1 MSVKINKSFR
11 KQGFTL
17 LEMIISLS
25 IIGIIIL
32 VISGAMRL
40 GVNSMDKGDR
50 KINSLER
57 IRSSMNIMDSQVQS
71 LFPFKYKEDGVE
83 KIYFSGNG
91 NSLMFSTNYSAW
103 GPEWG
108 YISVKYR
115 VVEDNNGSFG
125 LQSIENVLGRER
137 LRTLKLFDS
146 LKGIYF
152 EYLSQKESEDGKIFE
167 WVDSWESDKSIPT
180 KIRVH
185 LLYEEKE
192 YSFTLPVRVSIL
204 PDKQNRMR
212 PLRRKQFG

>member
-1 MSVKINKSFR
+1 MNIKINISFR

-71 LFPFKYKEDGVE
+71 LFPFKYDEDGVE
-83 KIYFSGNG
+83 KIYFSGKG

-103 GPEWG
+103 GAEWG
-108 YISVKYR
+108 YISVKYS
-115 VVEDNNGSFG
+115 VVEDNNGKFG
-125 LQSIENVLGRER
+125 LQSVENVLGRER

-152 EYLSQKESEDGKIFE
+152 EYLSQKESEDGEIFE
-167 WVDSWESDKSIPT
+167 WVDSWESDKSIPP

-185 LLYEEKE
+185 LLYDEKE
-192 YSFTLPVRVSIL
+192 YSFTLPVRVSTQ
-204 PDKQNRMR
+204 PDKHNRMS
-212 PLRRKQFG
+212 PLRRKQSG